1 MTADFLEYFSTEK
14 FDDKIILNNSVRNY
28 SLKNIKQ
35 IISRKIK
42 QLRKISSENIVL
54 NSDDNLVFILN
65 FLACIFAKKEIF
77 LLNDI
82 KKINQLKDGYFL
94 FEDNSLEPDDIIK
107 FVSINPNNIF
117 INFFTSGSS
126 GKSKCIKKSLQNLIN
141 ESHDLNYKFKFSKN
155 LEFIS
160 TTTLNHLFGVTFH
173 LMLPLNTGNII
184 NTDSV
189 YYPENIKICNACL
202 VTSPSFLEK
211 MEKYNVKLE
220 TLPEYIISAG
230 AKLNNSTFDYANSIS
245 KLVIDIYG
253 STETGVIASRM
264 ASNEKRKIFNGIK
277 ILETGE
283 DFTKI
288 ASEYSY
294 NDFDILGDKIKQN
307 GEFLELLGRCDRI
320 LKIQE
325 KRISATELENEINKS
340 KFVNQSY
347 CFEFSKKIAILVSLT
362 ADGFDFAVKNGLLEL
377 KKKWKSNIKDKFEI
391 IPQRW
396 KFIDELPKNING
408 KINKD
413 EINKIFSLNLSL
425 PLVLARRSE
434 NNYAELKLFFYKNCN
449 FFQGHFE
456 GFPIV
461 AGVVQLF
468 FANYFIQKEFGL
480 DCHCGQI
487 RKIKFANIIHAD
499 TILDLRLIKS
509 EKGIS
514 FEYKSNEKIYSSGLL
529 PCENMLKS

>member
-42 QLRKISSENIVL
+42 QLGKISSENIVL

-82 KKINQLKDGYFL
+82 KKINQLKDDYFL

-141 ESHDLNYKFKFSKN
+141 ESHDLNSQFKFSKN

-277 ILETGE
+277 VLETGE

-377 KKKWKSNIKDKFEI
+377 KKKLKSNIKDKF
-391 IPQRW
+391 
-396 KFIDELPKNING
+396 D
-408 KINKD
+408 
-413 EINKIFSLNLSL
+413 KIFSLNLSL
-425 PLVLARRSE
+425 PLFLARRSE